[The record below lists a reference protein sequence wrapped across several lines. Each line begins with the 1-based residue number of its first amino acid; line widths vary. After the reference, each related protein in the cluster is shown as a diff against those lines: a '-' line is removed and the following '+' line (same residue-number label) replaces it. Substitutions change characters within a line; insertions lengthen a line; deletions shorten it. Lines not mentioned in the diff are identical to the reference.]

1 MSKLGRRLVFVL
13 LSLSLTL
20 MGVSMAVNA
29 TATDWK
35 GKLKKQADEKARLS
49 TELDVITKAI
59 EAEQK
64 ELEAAK
70 ALKDSQDKSYG
81 ARIAQVSTRLQTSK
95 NALTK
100 THAEYQES
108 QTAFAADL
116 KTQEGITQTL
126 KNLQAQIAAI
136 EKQKASFDTQNQE
149 LTDLV
154 SQLERE
160 VQALTRAGELLK
172 TQAPAGR

>member
-81 ARIAQVSTRLQTSK
+81 ARIAQVNTRLLTSK

-116 KTQEGITQTL
+116 KTQEGITLAL
-126 KNLQAQIAAI
+126 KKLQAQIAAI
-136 EKQKASFDTQNQE
+136 EKQKAAFDTQNQE

-154 SQLERE
+154 SQLDRE
-160 VQALTRAGELLK
+160 VQALTRAAELLK
-172 TQAPAGR
+172 SQSPAGR

>member
-20 MGVSMAVNA
+20 MGISMAVNA

-35 GKLKKQADEKARLS
+35 GKLKKQSDEKARLS
-49 TELDVITKAI
+49 TELDVLTKGI
-59 EAEQK
+59 ESEQK
-64 ELEAAK
+64 ELETAK

-81 ARIAQVSTRLQTSK
+81 TRIAQANTRLQSAK

-100 THAEYQES
+100 THNEYQAA

-116 KTQEGITQTL
+116 KTQEEITRNL
-126 KNLQAQIAAI
+126 KQLQAQIAAL
-136 EKQKASFDTQNQE
+136 EKQKGSFDGQNQE
-149 LTDLV
+149 LIDMV

-160 VQALTRAGELLK
+160 VEALNQAGTLLK
-172 TQAPAGR
+172 AQTSQGR